1 MIQFLSLFSAVD
13 AAREFISSGVGI
25 VHVDDILYPLFIQAL
40 YHEHAAEI
48 ESFIELLYQVWLD
61 PSSEHIVFFPDFMQE
76 KFASLPDFTQ
86 VVNLVYPEQHHEKIA
101 FLDFMS
107 THDKISSALITDFA
121 EKTKAEQRQKLL
133 EKDVRL
139 VGIED
144 SIDREVPHMI
154 VMSYRQALPAY
165 NGEAQIFLIED
176 DKKNI
181 VQPPR
186 QKIEAAEYQGK
197 LPAVLPIQSIKLLFN
212 DPDLFHERYFLN
224 LRSPYQPTHHISS
237 KALKEFLLFDKPVR
251 SKTVFDQYQI
261 TAMKE
266 GFEKFKATLPK
277 DALWNKEVMYD
288 VPGTQKTLH
297 GTIDLIW
304 DGGLYQ
310 LTKRTPP
317 SRSALLNG
325 ADPELPLLAAAYNKP
340 IAHVGYIHIKGHL
353 ATGEDAITITRYND
367 ASALASENMK
377 KLAHYYSRS
386 PEEST

>member
-1 MIQFLSLFSAVD
+1 MIQSLRLFSAVD
-13 AAREFISSGVGI
+13 AAREFINAGPGI

-40 YHEHAAEI
+40 CPEYTAHI

-61 PSSEHIVFFPDFMQE
+61 PSPEHIVFLPDFMQE

-86 VVNLVYPEQHHEKIA
+86 VVTLVYPEQHHEKIA

-107 THDKISSALITDFA
+107 TQDKISSAFITAFA
-121 EKTKAEQRQKLL
+121 EQIKAQQRQKLL
-133 EKDVRL
+133 AEDVRIT
-139 VGIED
+139 GIED
-144 SIDREVPHMI
+144 AIDREVPHMI

-165 NGEAQIFLIED
+165 NGESQIFLIED

-181 VQPPR
+181 VQTPR
-186 QKIEAAEYQGK
+186 QKIDAAEYQGQ

-212 DPDLFHERYFLN
+212 DPDLFHERYVLN
-224 LRSPYQPTHHISS
+224 LCSPYQPTHHISS
-237 KALKEFLLFDKPVR
+237 RALKEFLLFNKPIR

-261 TAMKE
+261 TTMKE

-288 VPGTQKTLH
+288 VPGTQQTLH

-325 ADPELPLLAAAYNKP
+325 VDPELPLLAAAYNKP
-340 IAHVGYIHIKGHL
+340 ITHVGYIHIKGHL

-367 ASALASENMK
+367 ASALASENIK
-377 KLAHYYSRS
+377 KLAYYHSRS

>member
-1 MIQFLSLFSAVD
+1 MIQSLRLFSAVD
-13 AAREFISSGVGI
+13 AAREFISSGAGI
-25 VHVDDILYPLFIQAL
+25 VHVDDTLYPLFIQAL
-40 YHEHAAEI
+40 YPERATEI

-61 PSSEHIVFFPDFMQE
+61 PSPEHIVFLPDFMQE
-76 KFASLPDFTQ
+76 KFAFFPDFIQ
-86 VVNLVYPEQHHEKIA
+86 VVTLAYPEQHHEKIS

-107 THDKISSALITDFA
+107 THDQISSALITGFS
-121 EKTKAEQRQKLL
+121 EKIKAEQRQKLL
-133 EKDVRL
+133 EKDVRI

-144 SIDREVPHMI
+144 ALDREVSHMI
-154 VMSYRQALPAY
+154 VMTYRQALPVY
-165 NGEAQIFLIED
+165 NGETQIFLIED

-181 VQPPR
+181 VQTPR
-186 QKIEAAEYQGK
+186 QKIEAAEYQGQ

-212 DPDLFHERYFLN
+212 DPDLFHERYVLN
-224 LRSPYQPTHHISS
+224 LRSPYQLTHHISS
-237 KALKEFLLFDKPVR
+237 KELKEFLLFDKPIR
-251 SKTVFDQYQI
+251 SKTVFDEYQI

-288 VPGTQKTLH
+288 LPGTQQTLH

-325 ADPELPLLAAAYNKP
+325 VDPELPLLAAAYSKP
-340 IAHVGYIHIKGHL
+340 ITHVGYIHIKGHL

-367 ASALASENMK
+367 ASALASENIK